1 MVKKFHLI
9 TFLIA
14 LLLLVALTACGSSEP
29 EPTATPIPEVV
40 EEAVAEESEAVE
52 EEVVEEE
59 AEPAEEE
66 APEETAEEAP
76 VVDLTADFVEL
87 VSENTGLTLSHPSDW
102 VVEDSFMLM
111 LASDESMMADNP
123 ELTSGAMFVAINGAT
138 EEYGTDDPVEIL
150 TLASSDFGF
159 GENAVVSE
167 VESLTIHDQEAAKV
181 TVSGEGDDGTPI
193 TAVSY
198 VIKNGE
204 YATLVMGATP
214 TASSEEYLP
223 ILEAIASSI
232 EVGEPQFS
240 LEDSLSMEEDADVE
254 AEESEGE
261 ESDAEAI
268 AVPDFPVPATFL
280 WRIGG
285 EGMSGALDGQF
296 AALSGMDV
304 GPGDILYVADNIH
317 GIYSVLPDGELLPDV
332 ITHPDINNAA
342 DVHVGSD
349 GLVYVAAWGSSQ
361 IYVFEPA
368 VDGYN
373 LVTQF
378 GEEGNGPGQFALF
391 SPQAV
396 TVDFDGNIYVLDDN
410 EDAAG
415 EEMVRIQVF
424 SPEGEYLR
432 EFPITEDF
440 FAATDIEFGWGPD
453 PDGNLYVLGFIG
465 GYILQLSLETGEV
478 QARIGED
485 ALSFAGPQR
494 FVKEGDNFYVSTWT
508 PSGVMMLDA
517 DGNLVSQFGVEVD
530 LDASHLAWPEGG
542 FVQPIGVASDGF
554 SVYSN
559 DTNGDMTYITSFE
572 MP

>member
-1 MVKKFHLI
+1 MVKKIHLI
-9 TFLIA
+9 NFLVA
-14 LLLLVALTACGSSEP
+14 LLLLFAITACGSSEP
-29 EPTATPIPEVV
+29 EPTATPIPEV
-40 EEAVAEESEAVE
+40 AEEVATAESEVA
-52 EEVVEEE
+52 EEE

-66 APEETAEEAP
+66 VPEAEAAEESEPA
-76 VVDLTADFVEL
+76 VDLTADFVEL
-87 VSENTGLTLSHPSDW
+87 VSEITGLTLSHPSDW

-111 LASDESMMADNP
+111 LASDENMMADNP

-138 EEYGTDDPVEIL
+138 EDYGTDDPVEIL
-150 TLASSDFGF
+150 TLTSSDFGF

-167 VESLTIHDQEAAKV
+167 VETLTIHDQDAAKV

-193 TAVSY
+193 TAVAY

-223 ILEAIASSI
+223 ILEAIAASI
-232 EVGEPQFS
+232 EVGEPQFA
-240 LEDSLSMEEDADVE
+240 LEDSLTMEEDT
-254 AEESEGE
+254 EETE

-296 AALSGMDV
+296 AALGGMDV

-317 GIYSVLPDGELLPDV
+317 GIYSVLPDGELLSDV

-378 GEEGNGPGQFALF
+378 GEEGNGPGQFAFF

-453 PDGNLYVLGFIG
+453 ADGNLYVLGFIG

-485 ALSFAGPQR
+485 ALSFSGPQR

-517 DGNLVSQFGVEVD
+517 DGNLLSQFGVEVD